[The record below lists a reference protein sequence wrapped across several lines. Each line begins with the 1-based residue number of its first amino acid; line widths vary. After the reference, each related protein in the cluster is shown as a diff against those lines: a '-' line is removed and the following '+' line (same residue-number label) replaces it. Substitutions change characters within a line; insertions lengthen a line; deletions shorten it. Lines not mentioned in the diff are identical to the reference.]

1 MMRFLIGVVVGLAAA
16 HWYYT
21 NGESVTGAFEQMWDS
36 ASAAPAHMEK
46 QDPQR
51 QGAKAKRF

>member
-1 MMRFLIGVVVGLAAA
+1 MRFLMGVVVGLVAA

-21 NGESVTGAFEQMWDS
+21 NGESVTAVFDQMWEN

-46 QDPQR
+46 QDPDPQSTK
-51 QGAKAKRF
+51 GKRF